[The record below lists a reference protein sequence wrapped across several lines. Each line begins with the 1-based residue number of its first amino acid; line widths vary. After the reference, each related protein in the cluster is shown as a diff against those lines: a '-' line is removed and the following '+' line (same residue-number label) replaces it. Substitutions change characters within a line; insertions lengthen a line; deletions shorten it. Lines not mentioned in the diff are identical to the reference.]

1 VRYIQKRLD
10 ERKITLELTEA
21 AKQELAVRG
30 YDPQLGA
37 RPLRRAIER
46 EILNPLAQR
55 LLARE
60 FADGDIVRVDYRD
73 GAFIFERAPTV
84 QPVV

>member
-1 VRYIQKRLD
+1 
-10 ERKITLELTEA
+10 
-21 AKQELAVRG
+21 
-30 YDPQLGA
+30 LGA
-37 RPLRRAIER
+37 RPLRRTIER

-60 FADGDIVRVDYRD
+60 FADGDTVRVDYRD